1 MPETLTVRAR
11 RPWMPW
17 HRYRYAGFLWVEDEQ
32 GRKYRLPMPG
42 TIAQWIRE
50 GETLQLTLEEPQA
63 ITFTNYQLQGRV
75 PIWPV
80 WEARFTL
87 ERRADISEQ
96 PLYTY
101 TILAREAVYE
111 SDYEAI
117 VDLEQH
123 HYASDEDLLA
133 LWYCEQCKILK
144 DANLRPA
151 CPRCGRPMRFH
162 DLKSA
167 TRASRFLVLQLE
179 RRAPYEPRIVGYVRV
194 DPPLP
199 LMHRRLP
206 DGSVERNIR
215 EKVFPSEWFAHPFRP
230 PAQKS
235 WEDWWRV
242 QGRALQTAQSPV
254 ARLARVVIHPDYR
267 SDGLGQLA
275 LNIMFTWLRER
286 WVPDMRVPK
295 AAVETVAM
303 MARYN
308 PFMEKAG
315 FRYMWDTASG
325 RPTLYAP
332 LNEEARG
339 YIERFL
345 ETDPHARAHGG
356 RLYRPRYRSASP
368 FSQPLRLEGI
378 TKTYTLSLDMERL
391 SGPVREALAAFG
403 VQHRVIQKVVLRN
416 VHLTIEPG
424 QVVVLMGASGS
435 GKTTLL
441 RILAGAALGL
451 EDPLYRPDAGEIH
464 LPPDLRAEALL
475 PGELEP
481 DFGDAALLQVL
492 YDLLQD
498 EAAAVEL
505 LNLVGIADVVLYR
518 APYAALSTGQKARA
532 QLAYA
537 LARRP
542 NLLLVDEFAANLD
555 PATAQRL
562 ARKLARLAREQKMAL
577 VLVLHRRELL
587 PALEPDAVYV
597 VGYGTFWRW
606 DRLPQRG
613 FRVKEPYASYIVQ
626 GKKRWELRKHPTRVR
641 GRVAVI
647 HKDRVLGTVEIRDVH
662 GPFTVEELLQEHYE
676 KHLAHPDFLKA
687 YAGEK
692 PLYAW
697 ELAEPMEYPEPRTFT
712 PKQGQQLWIRLED
725 QEPSRAQA
733 QTAPPKADRNAD
745 E

>member
-1 MPETLTVRAR
+1 MSTTLHVRAR
-11 RPWMPW
+11 KSWMPW
-17 HRYRYAGFLWVEDEQ
+17 YRYRYAGFLWVEDEK
-32 GRKYRLPMPG
+32 GKRYRLPMPG

-50 GETLQLTLEEPQA
+50 GEELTLTLEEPEA
-63 ITFTNYQLQGRV
+63 ITYTNYRLEGKV

-80 WEARFTL
+80 WEATFTL
-87 ERRADISEQ
+87 ERHTALSET

-101 TILAREAVYE
+101 TVVAREAVFA

-133 LWYCEQCKILK
+133 WWYCDHCHVVQE
-144 DANLRPA
+144 ANLKPQ
-151 CPRCGRPMRFH
+151 CPKCGQPMHFH

-167 TRASRFLVLQLE
+167 TRASRFLVLQLV

-199 LMHRRLP
+199 LMHRLLP
-206 DGSVERNIR
+206 DGSVEKHIR
-215 EKVFPSEWFAHPFRP
+215 EKVFPPEWFAYPFRP
-230 PAQKS
+230 PAQKNL
-235 WEDWWRV
+235 EAWWMA
-242 QGRALQTAQSPV
+242 QGKALEEAQSPV

-275 LNIMFTWLRER
+275 LRILFRWMEER

-308 PFMEKAG
+308 PFMEKVG

-325 RPTLYAP
+325 RPTLYYP
-332 LNEEARG
+332 LTEQARTC
-339 YIERFL
+339 IETFL
-345 ETDPHARAHGG
+345 QKDETARQHGG
-356 RLYRPRYRSASP
+356 SLYRARYRAGE
-368 FSQPLRLEGI
+368 PLQEPIRLENI
-378 TKTYTLSLDMERL
+378 AKAYTYNLDLEAV
-391 SGPVREALAAFG
+391 SGPVRDLLEAFG

-416 VHLTIEPG
+416 VNMIVEPG
-424 QVVVLMGASGS
+424 QIVVLMGASGS

-451 EDPLYRPDAGEIH
+451 NNPLYRPDHGTVH
-464 LPPDLRAEALL
+464 LPENTRAGVLL

-481 DFGDAALLQVL
+481 HFGDEPLAQVL
-492 YDLLQD
+492 FNLTGD
-498 EAAAVEL
+498 EAEAVEI

-518 APYAALSTGQKARA
+518 APFAALSTGQKARA
-532 QLAYA
+532 YLAYL
-537 LARRP
+537 LAQRP
-542 NLLLVDEFAANLD
+542 NLLLVDEFAAHLD

-562 ARKLARLAREQKMAL
+562 ARKLARLAREQRMTL
-577 VLVLHRRELL
+577 ILVLHRHELL
-587 PALEPDAVYV
+587 SALEPDAIYI

-606 DRLPQRG
+606 DTLPERG

-647 HKDRVLGTVEIRDVH
+647 HKDQVLGTVEIRNVH
-662 GPFTVEELLQEHYE
+662 GPFTVDELLNEHYE
-676 KHLAHPDFLKA
+676 KHLAHPEFLRA
-687 YAGEK
+687 YAQGR

-697 ELAEPMEYPEPRTFT
+697 ELEEPVEYPQPRGFQA
-712 PKQGQQLWIRLED
+712 KQGQQLWIRLD
-725 QEPSRAQA
+725 KEPSAE
-733 QTAPPKADRNAD
+733 PPRPESDQV
-745 E
+745 